1 MTKLRVVIADDER
14 PARSMLASL
23 LQGCDDVEVVGEA
36 QNGAEAVAL
45 IEEQRPDLALL
56 DLQMPEIDGMG
67 VVRLIRKDRLPL
79 VAFVTAYDEYAIQAF
94 EVNAV
99 DYLLKPVDRA
109 RLRQTIERAHD
120 RLEQRAA
127 ASLGVSTSP
136 GDADRLKA
144 AADDYEH
151 AQGLPPLVRIPVRR
165 RDDIVLLP
173 VTQVASVV
181 ADGELLHLTTMRG
194 ERHTISYRLK
204 DLEARLDQARFVRLE
219 RGALVNVDAITRV
232 SPMPGGTY
240 LVTLSNGQ
248 EIRASRLQSR
258 ILRDQLLRL

>member
-1 MTKLRVVIADDER
+1 MTRLRVVIADDER
-14 PARSMLASL
+14 PARSMLGSL
-23 LQGCDDVEVVGEA
+23 LQGCDDVELVGEA
-36 QNGAEAVAL
+36 QNGTEAVTL

-56 DLQMPEIDGMG
+56 DLQMPEVDGMG

-120 RLEQRAA
+120 RLEHRAA
-127 ASLGVSTSP
+127 AAA
-136 GDADRLKA
+136 DADRLRA
-144 AADDYEH
+144 AAHDYEQSQ
-151 AQGLPPLVRIPVRR
+151 AMPPLTRIPVRR

-181 ADGELLHLTTMRG
+181 ADGELLHLTTVRG
-194 ERHTISYRLK
+194 EKHTISYRLK

-219 RGALVNVDAITRV
+219 RGALVNVDAISRV

>member
-1 MTKLRVVIADDER
+1 
-14 PARSMLASL
+14 
-23 LQGCDDVEVVGEA
+23 
-36 QNGAEAVAL
+36 
-45 IEEQRPDLALL
+45 
-56 DLQMPEIDGMG
+56 
-67 VVRLIRKDRLPL
+67 VRLIRKDRLPL
-79 VAFVTAYDEYAIQAF
+79 IAFVTAYDEYAIQAF

-120 RLEQRAA
+120 RLKHRAA
-127 ASLGVSTSP
+127 APSTDRASASP
-136 GDADRLKA
+136 DRGTALSDADRVRA
-144 AADDYEH
+144 AARDYEQ
-151 AQGLPPLVRIPVRR
+151 AQAMPPLTRIPVRR
-165 RDDIVLLP
+165 RDDIVLLS
-173 VTQVASVV
+173 VAQVASVV
-181 ADGELLHLTTMRG
+181 ADGELLHLTTVRG

-204 DLEARLDQARFVRLE
+204 DLEARLDPARFVRLE

>member
-120 RLEQRAA
+120 RLEQRSA
-127 ASLGVSTSP
+127 ASVHNGP

-144 AADDYEH
+144 AANDYEH
-151 AQGLPPLVRIPVRR
+151 AQGMPPLVRIPVRR
-165 RDDIVLLP
+165 RDDIVLLA